1 MTYRELC
8 QRLASVYDMDEARA
22 VVRLLLGER
31 FGLSMA
37 DILCDKVTELSADDR
52 TELEKM
58 MHRLENGEPVQYV
71 LGYAT
76 FCGRRFRVG
85 PDVLIPRPET
95 EELCQW
101 LISGVQEFG
110 SSGVQEKSHST
121 LHTPH
126 SSLHTPH
133 PSLHT
138 PHPTPNTQH
147 PTPNIQHST
156 LNPQPSPLPHL
167 SILDI
172 GTGSGCIAVTLA
184 AEWPKAQVS
193 AWDISEKALKIARE
207 NAERNGANVDFEQVD
222 ILNPFNIQPSTLNPQ
237 HPTPN
242 TQHPTFNILISNPP
256 YVCESEKAAME
267 RNVLQH
273 EPHLALFVPDDDP
286 LRFYRAIAE
295 FARHALKPNG
305 WLFFEINPA
314 YADDIVQ
321 MLQEM
326 PFEQVTLKT
335 DSFGKKR
342 FLRTKIK

>member
-58 MHRLENGEPVQYV
+58 MRRLENGEPVQYV

-76 FCGRRFRVG
+76 FCGRRFRVT

-110 SSGVQEKSHST
+110 SSGVQDGEERGT
-121 LHTPH
+121 RNEDA
-126 SSLHTPH
+126 
-133 PSLHT
+133 PSPPRT
-138 PHPTPNTQH
+138 PTP
-147 PTPNIQHST
+147 
-156 LNPQPSPLPHL
+156 

-184 AEWPKAQVS
+184 AEWPEAQVS

-222 ILNPFNIQPSTLNPQ
+222 ILNPFNIQPSTLNIQ
-237 HPTPN
+237 HPTPNTQHPTPNTQHSTPN

-286 LRFYRAIAE
+286 LRFYCAIAE

-326 PFEQVTLKT
+326 QFEQVTLKT

>member
-58 MHRLENGEPVQYV
+58 MRRLENGEPVQYV

-76 FCGRRFRVG
+76 FCGRRFRVT

-110 SSGVQEKSHST
+110 SSGVQDGEERGTRNEDAPSHPRT
-121 LHTPH
+121 
-126 SSLHTPH
+126 
-133 PSLHT
+133 
-138 PHPTPNTQH
+138 PTP
-147 PTPNIQHST
+147 
-156 LNPQPSPLPHL
+156 

-184 AEWPKAQVS
+184 AEWPEAQVS

-207 NAERNGANVDFEQVD
+207 NAKRNGANVDFEQVD
-222 ILNPFNIQPSTLNPQ
+222 ILNPFNIQHPTLNPQ
-237 HPTPN
+237 HPTSNIQHLTPNIQHLTPN

-326 PFEQVTLKT
+326 QFEQVTLKT

>member
-58 MHRLENGEPVQYV
+58 MRRLENGEPVQYV

-76 FCGRRFRVG
+76 FCGRRFRVT

-126 SSLHTPH
+126 STLLTPH
-133 PSLHT
+133 S
-138 PHPTPNTQH
+138 
-147 PTPNIQHST
+147 
-156 LNPQPSPLPHL
+156 

-222 ILNPFNIQPSTLNPQ
+222 ILNPFNIQPSTLNTQ

-295 FARHALKPNG
+295 YARHALKPNG

-326 PFEQVTLKT
+326 QFEQVALKT

>member
-1 MTYRELC
+1 M
-8 QRLASVYDMDEARA
+8 
-22 VVRLLLGER
+22 
-31 FGLSMA
+31 
-37 DILCDKVTELSADDR
+37 
-52 TELEKM
+52 
-58 MHRLENGEPVQYV
+58 
-71 LGYAT
+71 
-76 FCGRRFRVG
+76 
-85 PDVLIPRPET
+85 
-95 EELCQW
+95 
-101 LISGVQEFG
+101 
-110 SSGVQEKSHST
+110 
-121 LHTPH
+121 
-126 SSLHTPH
+126 
-133 PSLHT
+133 
-138 PHPTPNTQH
+138 
-147 PTPNIQHST
+147 
-156 LNPQPSPLPHL
+156 
-167 SILDI
+167 
-172 GTGSGCIAVTLA
+172 TLA
-184 AEWPKAQVS
+184 AEWPEAQVS

-222 ILNPFNIQPSTLNPQ
+222 ILNPFNPQPSTLNIQHLTPNTQ
-237 HPTPN
+237 HPTLN

-295 FARHALKPNG
+295 YARHALKPNG

-326 PFEQVTLKT
+326 QFEQVTLKT

>member
-58 MHRLENGEPVQYV
+58 MRRLENGEPVQYV

-76 FCGRRFRVG
+76 FCGRRFRVT

-126 SSLHTPH
+126 STLLTPH
-133 PSLHT
+133 S
-138 PHPTPNTQH
+138 
-147 PTPNIQHST
+147 
-156 LNPQPSPLPHL
+156 

-222 ILNPFNIQPSTLNPQ
+222 ILNPFNIQPSTLNTQHPTPNTQ

-273 EPHLALFVPDDDP
+273 EPHLALFVPDDNP

-295 FARHALKPNG
+295 YARHALKPNG

-326 PFEQVTLKT
+326 QFEQVALKT

>member
-1 MTYRELC
+1 MTDSFCPTTDRFRATNYRELC
-8 QRLASVYDMDEARA
+8 RRLAEKYGLDEARA
-22 VVRLLLGER
+22 IVRWVLGER

-76 FCGRRFRVG
+76 FCCRRFRVT

-95 EELCQW
+95 EELCRW
-101 LISGVQEFG
+101 MVEERGLRNEEREVR
-110 SSGVQEKSHST
+110 
-121 LHTPH
+121 
-126 SSLHTPH
+126 
-133 PSLHT
+133 
-138 PHPTPNTQH
+138 
-147 PTPNIQHST
+147 
-156 LNPQPSPLPHL
+156 
-167 SILDI
+167 ILDI
-172 GTGSGCIAVTLA
+172 GTGSGCIAITLA
-184 AEWPKAQVS
+184 AEMPDAQVS
-193 AWDISEKALKIARE
+193 AWDISEQALAVARK
-207 NAERNGANVDFEQVD
+207 NADSIGVKVNFEQVD
-222 ILNPFNIQPSTLNPQ
+222 VLNLSSASQSPLSIGRGGGGEAFTHIV
-237 HPTPN
+237 
-242 TQHPTFNILISNPP
+242 SNPP
-256 YVCESEKAAME
+256 YICDNEKIAMKP
-267 RNVLQH
+267 RVLEH

-295 FARHALKPNG
+295 YARHALKPNG

-326 PFEQVTLKT
+326 QFEQVTLKT

>member
-22 VVRLLLGER
+22 VVRLLLSER

-58 MHRLENGEPVQYV
+58 MRRLENGEPVQYV

-76 FCGRRFRVG
+76 FCGRRFRVT

-101 LISGVQEFG
+101 LISGVQEFR
-110 SSGVQEKSHST
+110 SSEVQEKSHST
-121 LHTPH
+121 LLTPHSSLHTPH

-133 PSLHT
+133 SSLHT
-138 PHPTPNTQH
+138 PH
-147 PTPNIQHST
+147 ST
-156 LNPQPSPLPHL
+156 LLTPHS

-222 ILNPFNIQPSTLNPQ
+222 ILNPFNTQHPTPNTQ

-326 PFEQVTLKT
+326 QFEQVTLKT

>member
-58 MHRLENGEPVQYV
+58 MRRLENGEPVQYV

-76 FCGRRFRVG
+76 FCGRRFRVS

-110 SSGVQEKSHST
+110 SSGVQDGEERGTRNEDAPSHPRT
-121 LHTPH
+121 
-126 SSLHTPH
+126 
-133 PSLHT
+133 
-138 PHPTPNTQH
+138 PTP
-147 PTPNIQHST
+147 
-156 LNPQPSPLPHL
+156 

-184 AEWPKAQVS
+184 AEWPEAQVS

-222 ILNPFNIQPSTLNPQ
+222 ILNSFNIQPSTLNIQ

-326 PFEQVTLKT
+326 QFEQVTLKT

>member
-58 MHRLENGEPVQYV
+58 MSRLENGEPVQYV

-76 FCGRRFRVG
+76 FCGRCFRVT

-121 LHTPH
+121 LLTSH
-126 SSLHTPH
+126 SSLHTQH
-133 PSLHT
+133 SIL
-138 PHPTPNTQH
+138 NT
-147 PTPNIQHST
+147 QHST
-156 LNPQPSPLPHL
+156 LLTPHS

-184 AEWPKAQVS
+184 AEWPEAQVS
-193 AWDISEKALKIARE
+193 AWDISEKALKIAWE

-222 ILNPFNIQPSTLNPQ
+222 ILNPFNIQPSTLNIQHPTPNTQ

-295 FARHALKPNG
+295 YARHVLKPNG

-326 PFEQVTLKT
+326 QFEQVTLKT

>member
-76 FCGRRFRVG
+76 FCGRRFRVS

-110 SSGVQEKSHST
+110 SSGVQDGEERGTRNEDAPSHPRT
-121 LHTPH
+121 
-126 SSLHTPH
+126 
-133 PSLHT
+133 
-138 PHPTPNTQH
+138 PTP
-147 PTPNIQHST
+147 
-156 LNPQPSPLPHL
+156 

-184 AEWPKAQVS
+184 AEWPEAQVS

-222 ILNPFNIQPSTLNPQ
+222 ILNSFNIQPSTLNIQ

-326 PFEQVTLKT
+326 QFEQVTLKT

>member
-1 MTYRELC
+1 M
-8 QRLASVYDMDEARA
+8 
-22 VVRLLLGER
+22 
-31 FGLSMA
+31 
-37 DILCDKVTELSADDR
+37 
-52 TELEKM
+52 
-58 MHRLENGEPVQYV
+58 
-71 LGYAT
+71 
-76 FCGRRFRVG
+76 
-85 PDVLIPRPET
+85 
-95 EELCQW
+95 
-101 LISGVQEFG
+101 
-110 SSGVQEKSHST
+110 
-121 LHTPH
+121 
-126 SSLHTPH
+126 
-133 PSLHT
+133 
-138 PHPTPNTQH
+138 
-147 PTPNIQHST
+147 
-156 LNPQPSPLPHL
+156 
-167 SILDI
+167 
-172 GTGSGCIAVTLA
+172 TLA
-184 AEWPKAQVS
+184 AEWPEAQVS

-207 NAERNGANVDFEQVD
+207 NAERNDANVDFEQVD
-222 ILNPFNIQPSTLNPQ
+222 ILNPFNPQPSTFNTQHPTPNTQHPTLNTQHPTLNTQPSTPNTQ

-295 FARHALKPNG
+295 YACHALKPNG

-326 PFEQVTLKT
+326 QFEQVTLKT

>member
-58 MHRLENGEPVQYV
+58 MRRLENGEPVQYV

-76 FCGRRFRVG
+76 FCGRRFRVT

-121 LHTPH
+121 LLTPH
-126 SSLHTPH
+126 SSLP
-133 PSLHT
+133 P
-138 PHPTPNTQH
+138 PP
-147 PTPNIQHST
+147 
-156 LNPQPSPLPHL
+156 L

-222 ILNPFNIQPSTLNPQ
+222 ILNPFNIQHPTLNPQ

-295 FARHALKPNG
+295 YARHALKPNG

-326 PFEQVTLKT
+326 QFEQVTLKT